1 MYGEKIFN
9 TLVSAALPIY
19 DEDKLV
25 INIIN
30 KTHSVMA
37 EAASRLLDITE
48 MSSPIAVNAHS
59 INA

>member
-1 MYGEKIFN
+1 MGKKSLIR
-9 TLVSAALPIY
+9 SSAAALPIY